1 MSDETTRADALGKN
15 GPADD
20 VCEACGNELKVTGSR
35 VVCEG
40 DDSPDKKTRVFT
52 VLEMECTNPQ
62 CSAKGKIKEVFVE
75 QMIGAK

>member
-1 MSDETTRADALGKN
+1 MQ
-15 GPADD
+15 DD
-20 VCEACGNELKVTGSR
+20 ICGICGNELKVTGSR

-62 CSAKGKIKEVFVE
+62 CSEKGKVKEVRVE
-75 QMIGAK
+75 QTLASK